1 MVVIWW
7 RRGQSNVEYML
18 YVSVISI
25 ALAVAGYVF
34 IGPFD
39 LGYQAMEQ
47 DAASMFEGAQSSGSG
62 DER

>member
-1 MVVIWW
+1 
-7 RRGQSNVEYML
+7 ML
-18 YVSVISI
+18 YISVITI
-25 ALAVAGYVF
+25 ALAVAGYAF

-47 DAASMFEGAQSSGSG
+47 DAASMFEGAQTSGSG